1 MPDDRDILIIDDDP
15 QLAFGV
21 SRRLQSAG
29 YATRIATD
37 GEQGVLEADRQQPG
51 VILMDMLMPNVDGLE
66 ALTLLRTD
74 RKTRDVPVIMLS
86 ASLGDEQKA
95 LDAGARFFLRKPC
108 RHDQLFAAV
117 EQAFGASP
125 TRRDGTYAAAPT

>member
-1 MPDDRDILIIDDDP
+1 MPDARDILIVDDDQ

-21 SRRLQSAG
+21 SRRLEAAG
-29 YATRIATD
+29 YSTRIAND
-37 GEQGVLEADRQQPG
+37 GEQGVAEAEREKPG
-51 VILMDMLMPNVDGLE
+51 VILMDVMMPKVDGMD
-66 ALTLLRTD
+66 ALHRLRTD
-74 RKTRDVPVIMLS
+74 GKTRDVPVIMLS

-117 EQAFGASP
+117 EQAFSDWP
-125 TRRDGTYAAAPT
+125 RYRDRFAAAAHG

>member
-15 QLAFGV
+15 QLALGV
-21 SRRLQSAG
+21 SRRLQAAG
-29 YATRIATD
+29 YATRIAND

-51 VILMDMLMPNVDGLE
+51 VILMDVLMPNVGGLE

-95 LDAGARFFLRKPC
+95 LNAGARFFLRKPC
-108 RHDQLFAAV
+108 RHDHLFAAV
-117 EQAFGASP
+117 KQVFGASP
-125 TRRDGTYAAAPT
+125 TRRGRRNSAAPI